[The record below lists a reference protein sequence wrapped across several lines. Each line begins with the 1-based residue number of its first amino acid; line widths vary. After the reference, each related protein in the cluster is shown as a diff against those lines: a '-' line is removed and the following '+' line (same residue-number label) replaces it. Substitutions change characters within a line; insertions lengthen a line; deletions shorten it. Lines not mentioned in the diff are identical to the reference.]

1 MHVINEENQ
10 LLFSLMGAIVIIIIR
25 DIHLRKIFNKDGS
38 KKV

>member
-10 LLFSLMGAIVIIIIR
+10 LLFSLIVAVAMIILEEV
-25 DIHLRKIFNKDGS
+25 HLRKIFNKDGS